1 MMTTRMLKPRTFCDP
16 IHLPLLRQTYLII
29 TVRGS
34 QVTLQEITQSSQPM
48 WLLMICKWSLN
59 CVDFLIINNY
69 MNQRW
74 SKSEEMCGIKLTFF
88 LCLCYHQNFT
98 KYKISNC
105 KRIYWWRNMKQYTNH
120 SNISYVIVEAI
131 SACRNKYYS
140 PQ

>member
-1 MMTTRMLKPRTFCDP
+1 MTRLQESLTMMTTRMLKPRTFCDP

-48 WLLMICKWSLN
+48 WLLMICKWSSN

-74 SKSEEMCGIKLTFF
+74 SKSEEMCGIKLTAL

-98 KYKISNC
+98 KYIISNENI
-105 KRIYWWRNMKQYTNH
+105 KLQKNLLMKKYETIYK
-120 SNISYVIVEAI
+120 SF
-131 SACRNKYYS
+131 
-140 PQ
+140 